1 MFVRLRI
8 ETGSGMPT
16 MDMPGTLVIPREA
29 LIRTG
34 RTERVI
40 LALGD
45 GHYQPAKVVS
55 GQEIGDDIEILSGLG
70 AGETIVVS
78 SQFLLDSEASLRG
91 TVLRMTPGEPES
103 SASNLET
110 SSEKSGAKQASEV
123 ETKGT
128 VVSVMQEHGMVTID
142 HAPVAALDW
151 PSMTMSFVTKPDLL
165 KGINKGDHVDITIL
179 VTPDSNDNYVLSDI
193 QKMRMD
199 KGAKQ

>member
-1 MFVRLRI
+1 
-8 ETGSGMPT
+8 
-16 MDMPGTLVIPREA
+16 
-29 LIRTG
+29 
-34 RTERVI
+34 
-40 LALGD
+40 
-45 GHYQPAKVVS
+45 
-55 GQEIGDDIEILSGLG
+55 
-70 AGETIVVS
+70 
-78 SQFLLDSEASLRG
+78 
-91 TVLRMTPGEPES
+91 MTPGEPES